1 MDKYL
6 IINADDFG
14 MCRAANMAVADL
26 FQKGGI
32 TSATI
37 MTPCGWAKN
46 AGIWAKNNPEHA
58 VGVHLTLQVNGAN
71 TDGVLLLLIIQI
83 LFVTA
88 RALCITSQTSL
99 KKLLTLM
106 R

>member
-46 AGIWAKNNPEHA
+46 AGIWAK
-58 VGVHLTLQVNGAN
+58 
-71 TDGVLLLLIIQI
+71 
-83 LFVTA
+83 
-88 RALCITSQTSL
+88 
-99 KKLLTLM
+99 K
-106 R
+106 

>member
-26 FQKGGI
+26 FEKGGI

-46 AGIWAKNNPEHA
+46 AGIWAKNKTGMTA
-58 VGVHLTLQVNGAN
+58 WLTIWQ
-71 TDGVLLLLIIQI
+71 
-83 LFVTA
+83 
-88 RALCITSQTSL
+88 S
-99 KKLLTLM
+99 M
-106 R
+106 RHPCFLWHRSERE